1 MAEPQA
7 KADLDLGEEK
17 PGNKKLIIIAIL
29 VVVLLLGGGAAA
41 YFLWFA
47 GSGDEA
53 QATEQKAAEQPAES
67 AVEQGPAQYV
77 DLAPPF
83 VVNLPGRPSLLQVGI
98 SLRVTSDAMV
108 EFLKHN
114 DPMLRDRL
122 LNLLQGRDAKGL
134 KDRAAKEALQQQM
147 LDEVNAVVKEL
158 AGPGQVD
165 ALYFTSFVMQ

>member
-29 VVVLLLGGGAAA
+29 VVVLLPVA
-41 YFLWFA
+41 
-47 GSGDEA
+47 EE
-53 QATEQKAAEQPAES
+53 QAPEEQPPAK
-67 AVEQGPAQYV
+67 AVYMS
-77 DLAPPF
+77 LAPPF
-83 VVNLPGRPSLLQVGI
+83 VVTRPGRPSLLQVGI